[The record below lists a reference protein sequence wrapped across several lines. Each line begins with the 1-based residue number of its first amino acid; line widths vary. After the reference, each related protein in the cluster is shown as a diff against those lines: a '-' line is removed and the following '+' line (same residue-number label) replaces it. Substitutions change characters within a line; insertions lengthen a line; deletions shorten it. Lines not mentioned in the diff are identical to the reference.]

1 MSQMLQHRPG
11 NLSVEAFQRL
21 IEKTEKVLVVRDRV
35 RSVIAH
41 ERDEYGHLVERRK
54 DVPDGVGIEV
64 RGDIEAQDLL
74 QLLRPASSQS
84 IGRHLCRL
92 EALRRYTQGEMFR
105 EVVVF
110 IGQHL
115 LGVSEGAIAKGVIYF
130 GNQSGQAFFPIPA
143 DFIQRVKEID
153 KLNVILDDA
162 AMGQDITRAVLSP
175 FKENA
180 YDISAVVIAVPSIV
194 ARQSVHL
201 RFEESFAAAKQ
212 GQNVIPRWVNR
223 DEQDSAPAALVETV
237 ETLEGDELARRIAVV
252 DRQNNLLYASSAH
265 AHDATATAAVT
276 QEMRRELTAE
286 ETTVYQNKAMMIS
299 ILMQAREGG
308 MSPHDNAPRKT
319 AASQQKPSKNHTKI

>member
-1 MSQMLQHRPG
+1 MATKGPTNGSDKPLSPAFNDINAEAKPDLMSDAEYAAAQRAMVRDYLDGKTPQEKPAMMYVTGLPGAGKSTFVAAARAQKPELQNAVHINFDDLRVYHPRYQEHVKQDAI
-11 NLSVEAFQRL
+11 NAAAR
-21 IEKTEKVLVVRDRV
+21 IDMAVVRMIGWLTQEV
-35 RSVIAH
+35 AAH
-41 ERDEYGHLVERRK
+41 
-54 DVPDGVGIEV
+54 
-64 RGDIEAQDLL
+64 
-74 QLLRPASSQS
+74 
-84 IGRHLCRL
+84 
-92 EALRRYTQGEMFR
+92 
-105 EVVVF
+105 
-110 IGQHL
+110 
-115 LGVSEGAIAKGVIYF
+115 
-130 GNQSGQAFFPIPA
+130 
-143 DFIQRVKEID
+143 

-201 RFEESFAAAKQ
+201 RFEENFAAAKQ

-265 AHDATATAAVT
+265 APDATATAAVT